1 MKYMNY
7 IRSIKIRKRT
17 HNKKKINCYL
27 NYIKIK
33 FKGGYYIE
41 KSKRRKS
48 MNMKFIKGM
57 IMGGIVSAG
66 AMMVYKEMSGRNRK
80 QMIKK
85 GKQFAKKM
93 GIL

>member
-1 MKYMNY
+1 MKYINY
-7 IRSIKIRKRT
+7 IKSIKTKQKK
-17 HNKKKINCYL
+17 HNKKK
-27 NYIKIK
+27 
-33 FKGGYYIE
+33 
-41 KSKRRKS
+41 RKKEEI

-66 AMMVYKEMSGRNRK
+66 AVMMYKEMSGKDRK